1 MNEPEQFGVT
11 VSVGVVEAWGR
22 RRASVPA
29 DALLSLSV
37 SFIIGTF
44 RIETARLV
52 GAADAVLSQFPALTP
67 ILGERH
73 ALAASS

>member
-1 MNEPEQFGVT
+1 LVNEPQQFGGQFL
-11 VSVGVVEAWGR
+11 SAWSKAWR
-22 RRASVPA
+22 PA

-52 GAADAVLSQFPALTP
+52 GAAEAILSQFPALTP
-67 ILGERH
+67 ILSERH